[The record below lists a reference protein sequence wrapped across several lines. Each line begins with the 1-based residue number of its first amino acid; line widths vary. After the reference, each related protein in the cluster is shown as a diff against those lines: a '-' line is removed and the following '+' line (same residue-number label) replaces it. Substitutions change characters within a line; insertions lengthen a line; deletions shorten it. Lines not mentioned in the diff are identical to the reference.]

1 MYGTL
6 FRLLSFVRG
15 PVWSF
20 WAPGIPYPVVIV
32 EDDVRGGERGV
43 AAEVH
48 LDLAGE
54 PPAR

>member
-1 MYGTL
+1 MAL
-6 FRLLSFVRG
+6 RFVLSVLSEVRSG
-15 PVWSF
+15 HF
-20 WAPGIPYPVVIV
+20 GAPGFPYPVVIV